1 MSRGCVAACRRSLQ
15 RAGGNREPAVRLGM
29 EAVSVAARGIIA
41 GEISL
46 AIAGGWKA

>member
-1 MSRGCVAACRRSLQ
+1 
-15 RAGGNREPAVRLGM
+15 M

-46 AIAGGWKA
+46 AIAAVWKA